1 MSTIT
6 IHSNAPENIYRLG
19 VNKADGNIVHIDI
32 ETEYRSIVQIDLD
45 IKQATRIFS
54 ILDSILKY
62 EQV

>member
-6 IHSNAPENIYRLG
+6 IHNNAPENIYCLG

-32 ETEYRSIVQIDLD
+32 ETEYRSMVQIDLD
-45 IKQATRIFS
+45 IKQATRILS
-54 ILDSILKY
+54 VLDSILKY